1 MKRAGYVGYYCLATY
16 FIHVFISFIVPQA
29 FSEWDPVR
37 VIFFYGRRTPLLY
50 VKTYG
55 SFPWNSQLMK
65 PRVYVFSTAQN
76 SKIHA
81 E

>member
-1 MKRAGYVGYYCLATY
+1 MGYYCLVMY
-16 FIHVFISFIVPQA
+16 FIHAFISFIVPQP

-37 VIFFYGRRTPLLY
+37 AIFFYGRRTPRLC

-55 SFPWNSQLMK
+55 FFPWNSQLMK
-65 PRVYVFSTAQN
+65 PRVYAFSTAQN
-76 SKIHA
+76 SKIHV